1 MCKDCKE
8 CKLLYKPFKRRNKK
22 KAVPFKELKK
32 EVFKRDG
39 WRCQI
44 CGTEDD
50 LTVHHLKEGDVL
62 ENLITVCKQCHS
74 DLHKRG
80 EDKPP
85 LE

>member
-39 WRCQI
+39 
-44 CGTEDD
+44 
-50 LTVHHLKEGDVL
+50 
-62 ENLITVCKQCHS
+62 
-74 DLHKRG
+74 
-80 EDKPP
+80 
-85 LE
+85 